1 MRALTS
7 GFINTDAELW
17 GAQPL
22 PPCIHERPEH
32 PGVRPSPAS
41 CQGAEP
47 REVRHLPPPSR
58 TTRQPYTSSLHT
70 WPLISLRQPLFIP
83 QRPGLLTTM
92 ASPFLSPRSVCWK
105 VLPFF
110 SALPPVLLHRS
121 FHQPTSVYASDFQPE
136 NKTSP
141 LTGHSCSCLTASF
154 WSLIFHPWIKTSH
167 GVTPE
172 IAFRGIHTIGPVL
185 HTTVK
190 LFPNTT
196 GIIYLHASSCRW
208 EWAQSWLAAFEQIWF
223 KCPLF
228 HGTCT
233 VSS

>member
-17 GAQPL
+17 GARPL
-22 PPCIHERPEH
+22 PPCVHGRPEH
-32 PGVRPSPAS
+32 PGVHPSPAS
-41 CQGAEP
+41 CQGAEA
-47 REVRHLPPPSR
+47 REAHHLPPPSR
-58 TTRQPYTSSLHT
+58 TTRQPYISSLHT
-70 WPLISLRQPLFIP
+70 RPLISLRQPVSIP

-92 ASPFLSPRSVCWK
+92 ASLSLSPTVHCK

-121 FHQPTSVYASDFQPE
+121 CHQPTSVYVNDFQPE
-136 NKTSP
+136 NKNSP
-141 LTGHSCSCLTASF
+141 LTGHSCSCLIASF
-154 WSLIFHPWIKTSH
+154 WSLISHSWIKTSH

-172 IAFRGIHTIGPVL
+172 IAFRGIPTIGPVP

-208 EWAQSWLAAFEQIWF
+208 EWDQSW
-223 KCPLF
+223 
-228 HGTCT
+228 
-233 VSS
+233 